1 MDGAKAGLTLSGP
14 SSVFVCWSGTKKRL
28 VIGMVGLPARG
39 KTYLAKK
46 LCRYLNWIGYNSA
59 VFNIGSY
66 RRKEVGSQIPAT
78 FFDPSNPAGLARR
91 TELAQHALADMFTF
105 LGGTGQA
112 AIYDGTNST
121 VERRQMVR
129 EYIRAKEQELDI
141 QVQLVW
147 IEMVCTDPTVVS
159 ENIREAKLTSPDS
172 AGLNAD
178 QAVENF
184 VQRIK
189 EYEKKYEELGSDPS
203 ENDQSY
209 MRNIDCGCRV
219 INNRIEGYLMS
230 KIAFFVMNLK
240 INRAPI
246 YITRHGESQHNVKG
260 LIGGD
265 PYLSPNGVKYAEALA
280 SFIASEKEITRDE
293 LEELSVWTSTLKRTL
308 QTAEHLRPL
317 HLPATHWRA
326 LIEIQVGSCDN
337 MTYEEI
343 AEKMPEEFA
352 ARKKD
357 KLNYRYPQGGESYMD
372 VIQRI
377 EPCILELE
385 RMSTPVLL
393 VVHRAVARCFYSYFL
408 GQNNTGGKCTRCRML
423 RMSGSAGTDNFSRFV
438 CPSSSSSSDLP
449 PSEIPHLDIPLHT
462 VLKLVP
468 KAYSCEVTRFK
479 LGVDSCEDHT
489 AASPQPSA
497 EEQQATAARADEAA
511 ARAAAQGALAV
522 ATSTAQHEQSKE
534 TVIHITPTANQKSAK
549 L

>member
-1 MDGAKAGLTLSGP
+1 MHRFREHRWNRSEWSAHIRDRRTTTVHEPLLGELHPAFITHLSVHFAVLVLCVQLQTDTPAIVAAIVTPSVRSICTYPITHPPASVMSSDP
-14 SSVFVCWSGTKKRL
+14 SSPSSHSASSSHHKHRPIPQLLHLKGTKKRL

-39 KTYLAKK
+39 KTYIAKK

-78 FFDPSNPAGLARR
+78 FFDPTNPQGVARR
-91 TELAQHALADMFTF
+91 NELAQHALHDMFTF

-121 VERRQMVR
+121 VERRKMVR
-129 EYIRAKEQELDI
+129 EYIKQKEKELDI

-147 IEMVCTDPTVVS
+147 IEMVCTDPSIVS

-172 AGLNAD
+172 AGLPAEK
-178 QAVENF
+178 AVENF

-203 ENDQSY
+203 EEEQSY
-209 MRNIDCGCRV
+209 MRNIDCGRRV
-219 INNRIEGYLMS
+219 INNHIEGYLMS

-317 HLPATHWRA
+317 NLPATHWRA

-343 AEKMPEEFA
+343 EQKMPEEFL

-408 GQNNTGGKCTRCRML
+408 GQFEGLGETT
-423 RMSGSAGTDNFSRFV
+423 SALWCPDNIGFLHSSLIFPLFSFRLASFRD
-438 CPSSSSSSDLP
+438 PSP
-449 PSEIPHLDIPLHT
+449 
-462 VLKLVP
+462 
-468 KAYSCEVTRFK
+468 
-479 LGVDSCEDHT
+479 
-489 AASPQPSA
+489 
-497 EEQQATAARADEAA
+497 
-511 ARAAAQGALAV
+511 
-522 ATSTAQHEQSKE
+522 
-534 TVIHITPTANQKSAK
+534 
-549 L
+549 